1 MDQLKSS
8 LDILGSGMRA
18 QSERL
23 KIISQNL
30 ANKDTSSINPEEDP
44 YRRKLIHF
52 ENYLD
57 QANNAQKVRI
67 SHISE
72 DQKDFELR
80 FEPNHPGADKKGY
93 VKYSNVTGLIEVA
106 DMQQA
111 SRSYQAQL
119 NSFRL
124 TRQLQQQTI
133 AMLKN

>member
-1 MDQLKSS
+1 MDPLYAT

-23 KIISQNL
+23 KVISQNL
-30 ANKDTSSINPEEDP
+30 ANKDTAATSPDVDP
-44 YRRKLIHF
+44 YRRQLVHF
-52 ENYLD
+52 ENYFD
-57 QANNAQKVRI
+57 RDSQANKVRV

-72 DQKDFELR
+72 DQKDFTLR
-80 FEPNHPGADKKGY
+80 FEPNHPGADGRGY
-93 VKYSNVTGLIEVA
+93 VKYANVTGLIEIA

-124 TRQLQQQTI
+124 TRQLQEKTI
-133 AMLKN
+133 NMLR

>member
-1 MDQLKSS
+1 MDPLYST

-23 KIISQNL
+23 KVISQNL
-30 ANKDTSSINPEEDP
+30 ANKDTAATSPTEDP
-44 YRRKLIHF
+44 YRRQLVHF
-52 ENYLD
+52 ENYFD
-57 QANNAQKVRI
+57 RAAQANKVRV

-72 DQKDFELR
+72 DPKDFTLR
-80 FEPNHPGADKKGY
+80 FEPNHPGADGKGY
-93 VKYSNVTGLIEVA
+93 VKYANVTGLIEIA

-133 AMLKN
+133 NMLQ